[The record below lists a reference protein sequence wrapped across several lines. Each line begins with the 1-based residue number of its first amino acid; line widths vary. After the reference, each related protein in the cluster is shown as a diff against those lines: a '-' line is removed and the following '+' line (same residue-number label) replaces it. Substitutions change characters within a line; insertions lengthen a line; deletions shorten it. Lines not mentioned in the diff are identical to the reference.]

1 MARLTAVA
9 YARYSSDKQQE
20 SSITVQL
27 AAIHK
32 FCDAHNI
39 HLLHEYVDEA
49 QTGTNANRK
58 QFQEMIT
65 AALDR
70 EFQFVVV
77 HRMDRWA
84 RNVDDARH
92 YKKLLGRYGIKI
104 ISAVEEFDESPEGEF
119 FELLSMGMA
128 ELYSKKLARESYAG
142 QLANARLGKVH
153 GGMPMLGYAIK
164 GKYYVIEEKEAEAV
178 KIIFDM
184 AARGEGYR
192 TIQRYLKDNGYRRAD
207 GREYTAHFTDI
218 LRCRQYIGEYIFNR
232 MDKRDSRGKRNFHK
246 EKSPQDIIRIPNGMP
261 RIIDDETFYK
271 VQKIL
276 DMRKRGMAGYQRMRR
291 KYPLSGLIRC
301 KKCGFA
307 LCGSLTRNH
316 GRDLTVYQHSR
327 VLEKCQVKRIPT
339 TYLDDY
345 VIRLLTD
352 CLLNPSNVKELK
364 ELVKMSY
371 GHTMD
376 AFTDKRKAVLE
387 KIEELKQELK
397 ATATN
402 LAENDIRTLS
412 NYYTEEIERLNYEI
426 RMKETEVG
434 EIEQDKACMPVYN
447 PLPITRRAE
456 KYRADLYRTTGEEK
470 QELLQELI
478 QVVRVDNDT
487 VEVTVKFQKLLGAD
501 YPILATVIEVR
512 NHVARLD
519 EWEKRVFEFSK
530 LTVRLES

>member
-32 FCDAHNI
+32 FCDSHNI
-39 HLLHEYVDEA
+39 CLIPEYVDEA

-58 QFQEMIT
+58 QFQEMI
-65 AALDR
+65 AAAPDK
-70 EFQFVVV
+70 EFQLVVV

-92 YKKLLGRYGIKI
+92 YKKLLARYGVKV

-153 GGMPMLGYAIK
+153 SGTPLLGYKIK
-164 GKYYVIEEKEAEAV
+164 GKYYVIEEQEAEAV
-178 KIIFDM
+178 KIIFNM

-192 TIQRYLKDNGYRRAD
+192 TIQRYLNDNGYRRAD

-218 LRCRQYIGEYIFNR
+218 LRNRQYIGEYIFNR
-232 MDKRDSRGKRNFHK
+232 MEKRDSRGKRNFHK
-246 EKSPQDIIRIPNGMP
+246 EKSPQDIIRIPGGMP

-271 VQKIL
+271 VQKIM
-276 DMRKRGMAGYQRMRR
+276 DMRKQGMAGFQRGRR

-301 KKCGFA
+301 KKCGWSFG
-307 LCGSLTRNH
+307 GSLTRNH
-316 GRDLTVYQHSR
+316 GHDLTVYRHNNVVDGCRTSH
-327 VLEKCQVKRIPT
+327 IPT
-339 TYLDDY
+339 EYLDDY

-352 CLLNPSNVKELK
+352 CLFHPTNAKELQR
-364 ELVKMSY
+364 LVKMSY

-397 ATATN
+397 ETATN
-402 LAENDIRTLS
+402 LAENDIRALS

-434 EIEQDKACMPVYN
+434 EIEQDKACMPIYN
-447 PLPITRRAE
+447 PLPIARKAE
-456 KYRADLYRTTGEEK
+456 KYRADLYKSTGEEK

-512 NHVARLD
+512 NHVAHFD